1 MASFT
6 DKSFQFNPYIQEL
19 PVEAMVKVGMA
30 KQAQYDQGVQ
40 KIQNEVDRVAGISVL
55 RPADKQMLQSKLNE
69 LGSKLKTVAAG
80 DFSNQQ
86 LVNSVGGMTGQI
98 INDKYIQAAVSSSA
112 VARQQMDLVD
122 QARQKG
128 ELTPDNEWFF
138 VDKQLNKYLNDTRLS
153 DDTGAPIVFNGKY
166 IKHYDIDKDVNEA
179 IKSAHFDSAE
189 WEEMPK
195 KLIPS
200 LDKAGKPV
208 MDKEGKPI
216 MQTVVDTDIL
226 VEKTKKG
233 LLSGKVANIVGGI
246 FAKPEVQQQL
256 AISGAYTYRDY
267 TPEMLKQVQDRS
279 LEFYTK
285 RAADLKAQYEI
296 ENTISSK
303 DANKSNSAVL
313 SIDQDLIDQKE
324 KYTDFIKLLN
334 EGKVEEAKIRLYTDN
349 QLERY
354 KSDLSW
360 EENSRK
366 TKVNPTFTTSMA
378 RATQQL
384 AVEKEIFDQA
394 NANRMYGLSARNTA
408 VAEASERRQQLI
420 AAGKLNPDGSPK
432 IIYTKQLGLD
442 PEQEAKIGSGTFVAS
457 MKGLMDE
464 KKQVEAKIISGL
476 PGYEDM
482 YEMKDGKYVLTQA
495 AMNMST
501 DAYLAK
507 YKRAMNAMDKAYL
520 NGTLNNNYKADV
532 QKYYDLNSLITEGN
546 QKRVEIDNKFRGI
559 GDVGGLIPN
568 MEDVGRKKQQGIT
581 GKIGAFISGE
591 DNFLTK
597 PQMTTNKDTK
607 QPVQINKNDLI
618 QFYIWE
624 NSSDPSLKLAATSHL
639 KSKFGQD
646 IGKSG
651 LYEKIYGRETGP
663 GESRGGQ
670 LGAAYYKPYV
680 KSILNKNKEG
690 LDLYLDRE
698 NEYKKIQMQSLPYA
712 GTFNIGKAEDKINI
726 NTFYQ
731 KALAEV
737 MGTETGGEWSKVAQM
752 LDPTKPENL
761 NANLYS
767 YAKDRQGNYYLQI
780 ARNNGAGGFTY
791 SPPIPTTPDVIA
803 QMNVKEDP
811 NEVAFNTTFG
821 PFLDMNGG
829 SQTTKNLMSPNASL
843 TALRRK
849 TVGKYSIGY
858 HLKEFNGG
866 MVPYLYIQDNEGN
879 ELRRGLQLDFSV
891 FAKDPRLTPQQRAAA
906 KSATTI
912 LSKQDVLSKVDM
924 FLNDEKDVELLL
936 KN

>member
-6 DKSFQFNPYIQEL
+6 DQISTFNPYIQQL
-19 PVEAMVKVGMA
+19 PVEAMVQVGMQ
-30 KQAQYDQGVQ
+30 KQAQYDAGVQ
-40 KIQNEVDRVAGISVL
+40 KIQNEVNQVAGISVL
-55 RPADKQMLQSKLNE
+55 RPADKQRLQSKLNE
-69 LGSKLKTVAAG
+69 LGSRLKTVAAG

-86 LVNSVGGMTGQI
+86 LVNSVAGMTGQI
-98 INDKYIQAAVSSSA
+98 INDKYIRAAVSSTA
-112 VARQQMDLVD
+112 VAKQQMELVE

-153 DDTGAPIVFNGKY
+153 DDAGSPIVFNGKY
-166 IKHYDIDKDVNEA
+166 IKHYDIDKDVNES
-179 IKSAHFDSAE
+179 IKAAHFDSAE
-189 WEEMPK
+189 WEELPK
-195 KLIPS
+195 KSIPS
-200 LDKAGKPV
+200 LDKNGKTI
-208 MDKEGKPI
+208 MDKEGKPV
-216 MQTVVDTDIL
+216 MQTVVDTDII
-226 VEKTKKG
+226 VEKVKKG

-256 AISGAYTYRDY
+256 AISGAYTYKDY
-267 TPEMLKQVQDRS
+267 TPEMLKTVQDRS
-279 LEFYTK
+279 LDFYTR
-285 RAADLKAQYEI
+285 RASDLKAQYQI
-296 ENTISSK
+296 ETTLSSK

-324 KYTDFIKLLN
+324 KYNDFIKLLN
-334 EGKVEEAKIRLYTDN
+334 EGKIEEARIKLYTDN

-366 TKVNPTFTTSMA
+366 TKVNPTFTTTMA
-378 RATQQL
+378 RAAQQL
-384 AVEKEIFDQA
+384 AVEKEIYNQFD
-394 NANRMYGLSARNTA
+394 ANRKFRLQEITTNIA
-408 VAEASERRQQLI
+408 VEGERRLQMI

-432 IIYTKQLGLD
+432 IIYTKQLGID
-442 PEQEAKIGSGTFVAS
+442 PEQEAKIGSETFLNS
-457 MKGLMDE
+457 MRGLMDE

-495 AMNMST
+495 AMNMGT

-507 YKRAMNAMDKAYL
+507 YKLAMNAMDKAYL

-546 QKRVEIDNKFRGI
+546 EKRTEIDNKFRGI
-559 GDVGGLIPN
+559 GDIGGLIP
-568 MEDVGRKKQQGIT
+568 DIAAVGKKKQEGVV
-581 GKIGAFISGE
+581 GKIGSFVSGK

-597 PQMTTNKDTK
+597 PQMTVNKDTK
-607 QPVQINKNDLI
+607 QSVAINKNDLI

-624 NSSDPSLKLAATSHL
+624 NSDNPSLKLAATSHL

-646 IGKSG
+646 IGESG
-651 LYEKIYGRETGP
+651 IYESIYGRKAGT

-670 LGAAYYKPYV
+670 LGDEYYKPYV

-690 LDLYLDRE
+690 LGSYLDRE
-698 NEYKKIQMQSLPYA
+698 NEYKKIQLQSLPYA
-712 GTFNIGKAEDKINI
+712 GTFNIGKTEDKLNI

-731 KALAEV
+731 KALEEV
-737 MGTETGGEWSKVAQM
+737 MANQTGGEWSKVAQM

-780 ARNNGAGGFTY
+780 SRNNGAGGFTY
-791 SPPIPTTPDVIA
+791 SPAIPTTPDVIA

-829 SQTTKNLMSPNASL
+829 AQTTKNLMSPSASL
-843 TALRRK
+843 TALQRK

-906 KSATTI
+906 KSATTV

>member
-6 DKSFQFNPYIQEL
+6 DQISQFNPYIQQL
-19 PVEAMVKVGMA
+19 PVDAMVKVGMY
-30 KQAQYDQGVQ
+30 KQQQYDQGVQ
-40 KIQNEVDRVAGISVL
+40 KIQGQIDNIAGIDIL
-55 RPADKQMLQSKLNE
+55 NPTQKQYLQSKLNE
-69 LGSKLKTVAAG
+69 LGSRLKTVAAG
-80 DFSNQQ
+80 DFSNNQ
-86 LVNSVGGMTGQI
+86 LVNSVGGMATQI
-98 INDKYIQAAVSSSA
+98 VKDSKIQNAVESTS
-112 VARQQMDLVD
+112 RIRKGIVD
-122 QARQKG
+122 QTEANKSGKG
-128 ELTPDNEWFF
+128 SPDNDWFF
-138 VDKQLNKYLNDTRLS
+138 ETGINKFMSNTDVNASY
-153 DDTGAPIVFNGKY
+153 NGRYVNK
-166 IKHYDIDKDVNEA
+166 YDIDKDVNEA

-200 LDKAGKPV
+200 LDKAGKPI
-208 MDKEGKPI
+208 MDKEGKPV

-233 LLSGKVANIVGGI
+233 LLSGKVANIVGSI

-267 TPEMLKQVQDRS
+267 TPEMLKTVQDRS

-285 RAADLKAQYEI
+285 RAKELKDQYEI
-296 ENTISSK
+296 ESTLSSK

-313 SIDQDLIDQKE
+313 SIDQDLINQKE
-324 KYTDFIKLLN
+324 KYNDFIKLLN

-354 KSDLSW
+354 KTNLSW

-366 TKVNPTFTTSMA
+366 TKVNPVFTTTMA
-378 RATQQL
+378 RAAQQL

-394 NANRMYGLSARNTA
+394 DRNRMYDLSVRNTT
-408 VAEASERRQQLI
+408 VAEQGERRQQMI

-432 IIYTKQLGLD
+432 IIYTKTLGLD
-442 PEQEAKIGSGTFVAS
+442 PEQEAKIGSETFVAS

-495 AMNMST
+495 ALNMGT

-507 YKRAMNAMDKAYL
+507 YKLAMSAMDKAYL

-546 QKRVEIDNKFRGI
+546 EKRAEIDNKFRGV
-559 GDVGGLIPN
+559 GDIGGLIPDLATIGKKRQ
-568 MEDVGRKKQQGIT
+568 ETFVGKT
-581 GKIGAFISGE
+581 ASLVSGK
-591 DNFLTK
+591 DDFLTK
-597 PQMTTNKDTK
+597 PQMTINKDTK

-624 NSSDPSLKLAATSHL
+624 NSDNPSLKLAATSHL
-639 KSKFGQD
+639 KSKFGKD
-646 IGKSG
+646 ISG
-651 LYEKIYGRETGP
+651 SGIYESIYGRSSGT

-670 LGAAYYKPYV
+670 LGDYYYKPYV

-690 LDLYLDRE
+690 LGSYLDRE
-698 NEYKKIQMQSLPYA
+698 NEYKKIQLQSLPYA
-712 GTFNIGKAEDKINI
+712 GTFNIGKAEDKLNI

-731 KALAEV
+731 KALEEIMAEQ
-737 MGTETGGEWSKVAQM
+737 TGGDWSKTAQA
-752 LDPTKPENL
+752 LDPSKPENL

-767 YAKDRQGNYYLQI
+767 YAKDRQGNYYLQVS
-780 ARNNGAGGFTY
+780 RNNGSGGFTY
-791 SPPIPTTPDVIA
+791 FPAIPTTPDVIA

-829 SQTTKNLMSPNASL
+829 AQTTKNLMSPSASL
-843 TALRRK
+843 TALQRK
-849 TVGKYSIGY
+849 TVGKYSVGY

-879 ELRRGLQLDFSV
+879 EIRRGLQLDFSV

-906 KSATTI
+906 KSATTV

>member
-6 DKSFQFNPYIQEL
+6 DQISQFNPYIQEL
-19 PVEAMVKVGMA
+19 PVEAMVQVGMA
-30 KQAQYDQGVQ
+30 KQAKYDQGVQ
-40 KIQNEVDRVAGISVL
+40 KIQNQIDRVAGISVL
-55 RPADKQMLQSKLNE
+55 RPADKQRLQSKLNE
-69 LGSKLKTVAAG
+69 LGSRLKTVAAG

-86 LVNSVGGMTGQI
+86 LVNSVAGMTGQI
-98 INDKYIQAAVSSSA
+98 INDKYIRAAVSSTA
-112 VARQQMDLVD
+112 VAKQQMELVD

-153 DDTGAPIVFNGKY
+153 DDAGSPIVFNGKY

-179 IKSAHFDSAE
+179 IKVAHLDGAE
-189 WEEMPK
+189 WEELPK
-195 KLIPS
+195 KSIPS
-200 LDKAGKPV
+200 LDKNGKAI
-208 MDKEGKPI
+208 MDKEGKPV
-216 MQTVVDTDIL
+216 MQTVLDTDIL

-233 LLSGKVANIVGGI
+233 LLSGKVANIVGSI

-267 TPEMLKQVQDRS
+267 TPDMLKTVQDRS

-285 RAADLKAQYEI
+285 RAKELKDQYQI
-296 ENTISSK
+296 ETTLSSK

-324 KYTDFIKLLN
+324 KYNDFIKLLN
-334 EGKVEEAKIRLYTDN
+334 EGKVEEARIKLYTDN

-354 KSDLSW
+354 KTNLSW

-366 TKVNPTFTTSMA
+366 TKVNPTFTTTMA
-378 RATQQL
+378 RAAQQL
-384 AVEKEIFDQA
+384 AVEKEIYDQA
-394 NANRMYGLSARNTA
+394 DRNRMYGLSARNTA
-408 VAEASERRQQLI
+408 VAEAGERRQQMI

-442 PEQEAKIGSGTFVAS
+442 PEQEAKIGSETFLNS
-457 MKGLMDE
+457 MRGLMDE

-495 AMNMST
+495 AMNMGT

-507 YKRAMNAMDKAYL
+507 YKLAMDAMDKAYL

-546 QKRVEIDNKFRGI
+546 EKRAEIDTKFRGI
-559 GDVGGLIPN
+559 GDIGGLIPD
-568 MEDVGRKKQQGIT
+568 MATVGKEKQEGVV
-581 GKIGAFISGE
+581 GKIGSFVSGK
-591 DNFLTK
+591 DNFLTT
-597 PQMTTNKDTK
+597 PQMTVNKDTK
-607 QPVQINKNDLI
+607 QSVAINKNDLI

-624 NSSDPSLKLAATSHL
+624 NSDNPSLKLAATSHL

-646 IGKSG
+646 IGDSG
-651 LYEKIYGRETGP
+651 IYESIYGRNAGT

-670 LGAAYYKPYV
+670 LGDQYYKPYV

-690 LDLYLDRE
+690 LSSYLDRE
-698 NEYKKIQMQSLPYA
+698 NEYKKIQLQSLPYA
-712 GTFNIGKAEDKINI
+712 GTFNIGKAEDKLNI

-731 KALAEV
+731 KALEEV
-737 MGTETGGEWSKVAQM
+737 MANQTGGEWSKVAQM

-780 ARNNGAGGFTY
+780 SRNNGAGGFTY
-791 SPPIPTTPDVIA
+791 SPAIPTTPDVIA

-829 SQTTKNLMSPNASL
+829 AQTTKNLMSPSASL
-843 TALRRK
+843 TALQRK

-906 KSATTI
+906 KSATTV

>member
-6 DKSFQFNPYIQEL
+6 DQISQFNPYIQEL
-19 PVEAMVKVGMA
+19 PVEAMVQVGMA
-30 KQAQYDQGVQ
+30 KQAKYDQGVQ
-40 KIQNEVDRVAGISVL
+40 KIQNQIDRVAGISVL
-55 RPADKQMLQSKLNE
+55 RPADKQRLQSKLNE
-69 LGSKLKTVAAG
+69 LGSRLKTVAAG

-86 LVNSVGGMTGQI
+86 LVNSVAGMTGQI
-98 INDKYIQAAVSSSA
+98 INDKYIRAAVSSTA
-112 VARQQMDLVD
+112 VAKQQMELVD

-153 DDTGAPIVFNGKY
+153 DDAGSPIVFNGKY

-179 IKSAHFDSAE
+179 IKVAHLDGAE
-189 WEEMPK
+189 WEELPK
-195 KLIPS
+195 KSIPS
-200 LDKAGKPV
+200 LDKNGKAI
-208 MDKEGKPI
+208 MDKEGKPV
-216 MQTVVDTDIL
+216 MQTVLDTDIL

-233 LLSGKVANIVGGI
+233 LLSGKVANIVGSI

-267 TPEMLKQVQDRS
+267 TPDMLKTVQDRS

-285 RAADLKAQYEI
+285 RAKELKDQYQI
-296 ENTISSK
+296 ETTLSSK

-324 KYTDFIKLLN
+324 KYNDFIKLLN
-334 EGKVEEAKIRLYTDN
+334 EGKVEEARIKLYTDN

-354 KSDLSW
+354 KTNLSW

-366 TKVNPTFTTSMA
+366 TKVNPTFTTTMA
-378 RATQQL
+378 RAAQQL
-384 AVEKEIFDQA
+384 AVEKEIYDQA
-394 NANRMYGLSARNTA
+394 DRNRMYGLSARNTA
-408 VAEASERRQQLI
+408 VAEAGERRQQMI

-442 PEQEAKIGSGTFVAS
+442 PEQEAKIGSETFLNS
-457 MKGLMDE
+457 MRGLMDE

-495 AMNMST
+495 AMNMGT

-507 YKRAMNAMDKAYL
+507 YKLAMDAMDKAYL

-546 QKRVEIDNKFRGI
+546 EKRAEIDTKFRGI
-559 GDVGGLIPN
+559 GDIGGLIPD
-568 MEDVGRKKQQGIT
+568 MATVGKEKQEGVV
-581 GKIGAFISGE
+581 GKIGSFVSGK
-591 DNFLTK
+591 DNFLTE
-597 PQMTTNKDTK
+597 PQMTVNKDTK
-607 QPVQINKNDLI
+607 QSVAINKNDLI

-624 NSSDPSLKLAATSHL
+624 NSDNPSLKLAATSHL

-646 IGKSG
+646 IGDSG
-651 LYEKIYGRETGP
+651 IYESIYGRNAGT

-670 LGAAYYKPYV
+670 LGDQYYKPYV

-690 LDLYLDRE
+690 LSSYLDRE
-698 NEYKKIQMQSLPYA
+698 NEYKKIQLQSLPYA
-712 GTFNIGKAEDKINI
+712 GTFNIGKAEDKLNI

-731 KALAEV
+731 KALEEV
-737 MGTETGGEWSKVAQM
+737 MANQTGGEWSKVAQM

-780 ARNNGAGGFTY
+780 SRNNGAGGFTY
-791 SPPIPTTPDVIA
+791 SPAIPTTPDVIA

-829 SQTTKNLMSPNASL
+829 AQTTKNLMSPSASL
-843 TALRRK
+843 TALQRK

-906 KSATTI
+906 KSATTV

>member
-6 DKSFQFNPYIQEL
+6 DQISTFNPYIQQL
-19 PVEAMVKVGMA
+19 PVEAMVQVGMQ
-30 KQAQYDQGVQ
+30 KQAQYDAGVQ
-40 KIQNEVDRVAGISVL
+40 KIQNEVNQVAGISVL
-55 RPADKQMLQSKLNE
+55 RPADKQRLQSKLNE
-69 LGSKLKTVAAG
+69 LGSRLKTVAAG

-86 LVNSVGGMTGQI
+86 LVNSVAGMTGQI
-98 INDKYIQAAVSSSA
+98 INDKYIRAAVSSTA
-112 VARQQMDLVD
+112 VAKQQMELVE

-153 DDTGAPIVFNGKY
+153 DDAGSPIVFNGKY
-166 IKHYDIDKDVNEA
+166 IKHYDIDKDVNES
-179 IKSAHFDSAE
+179 IKAAHFDSAE
-189 WEEMPK
+189 WEELPK
-195 KLIPS
+195 KSIPS
-200 LDKAGKPV
+200 LDKNGKTI
-208 MDKEGKPI
+208 MDKEGKPV
-216 MQTVVDTDIL
+216 MQTVVDTDII
-226 VEKTKKG
+226 VEKVKKG

-256 AISGAYTYRDY
+256 AISGAYTYKDY
-267 TPEMLKQVQDRS
+267 TPEMLKTVQDRS
-279 LEFYTK
+279 LDFYTK
-285 RAADLKAQYEI
+285 RASDLKAQYQI
-296 ENTISSK
+296 ETTLSSK

-324 KYTDFIKLLN
+324 KYNDFIKLLN
-334 EGKVEEAKIRLYTDN
+334 EGKIEEARIKLYTDN

-366 TKVNPTFTTSMA
+366 TKVNPTFTTTMA
-378 RATQQL
+378 RAAQQL
-384 AVEKEIFDQA
+384 AVEKEIYNQFD
-394 NANRMYGLSARNTA
+394 ANRKFRLQEITTNIA
-408 VAEASERRQQLI
+408 VEGERRLQMI

-442 PEQEAKIGSGTFVAS
+442 PEQEAKIGSETFLNS
-457 MKGLMDE
+457 MRGLMDE

-495 AMNMST
+495 AMNMGT

-507 YKRAMNAMDKAYL
+507 YKLAMNAMDKAYL

-546 QKRVEIDNKFRGI
+546 EKRTEIDNKFRGI
-559 GDVGGLIPN
+559 GDIGGLIP
-568 MEDVGRKKQQGIT
+568 DIAAVGKKKQEGVV
-581 GKIGAFISGE
+581 GKIGSFVSGK

-597 PQMTTNKDTK
+597 PQMTVNKDTK
-607 QPVQINKNDLI
+607 QSVAINKNDLI

-624 NSSDPSLKLAATSHL
+624 NSDNPSLKLAATSHL

-646 IGKSG
+646 IGESG
-651 LYEKIYGRETGP
+651 IYESIYGRKAGT

-670 LGAAYYKPYV
+670 LGDEYYKPYV

-690 LDLYLDRE
+690 LGSYLDRE
-698 NEYKKIQMQSLPYA
+698 NEYKKIQLQSLPYA
-712 GTFNIGKAEDKINI
+712 GTFNIGKAEDKLNI

-731 KALAEV
+731 KALEEV
-737 MGTETGGEWSKVAQM
+737 MANQTGGEWSKVAQM

-780 ARNNGAGGFTY
+780 SRNNGAGGFTY
-791 SPPIPTTPDVIA
+791 SPAIPTTPDVIA

-829 SQTTKNLMSPNASL
+829 AQTTKNLMSPSASL
-843 TALRRK
+843 TALQRK

-906 KSATTI
+906 KSATTV

>member
-6 DKSFQFNPYIQEL
+6 DQISQFNPYIQEL
-19 PVEAMVKVGMA
+19 PVEAMVQVGMA
-30 KQAQYDQGVQ
+30 KQAKYDQGVQ
-40 KIQNEVDRVAGISVL
+40 KIQNQIDRVAGISVL
-55 RPADKQMLQSKLNE
+55 RPADKQRLQSKLNE
-69 LGSKLKTVAAG
+69 LGSRLKTVAAG

-86 LVNSVGGMTGQI
+86 LVNSVAGMTGQI
-98 INDKYIQAAVSSSA
+98 INDKYIRAAVSSTA
-112 VARQQMDLVD
+112 VAKQQMELVD

-153 DDTGAPIVFNGKY
+153 DDAGSPIVFNGKY

-179 IKSAHFDSAE
+179 IKVAHLDGAE
-189 WEEMPK
+189 WEELPK
-195 KLIPS
+195 KSIPS
-200 LDKAGKPV
+200 LDKNGKAI
-208 MDKEGKPI
+208 MDKEGKPV
-216 MQTVVDTDIL
+216 MQTVLDTDIL

-233 LLSGKVANIVGGI
+233 LLSGKVANIVGSI

-267 TPEMLKQVQDRS
+267 TPDMLKTVQDRS

-285 RAADLKAQYEI
+285 RAKELKDQYQI
-296 ENTISSK
+296 ETTLSSK

-324 KYTDFIKLLN
+324 KYNDFIKLLN
-334 EGKVEEAKIRLYTDN
+334 EGKVEEARIKLYTDN

-354 KSDLSW
+354 KTNLSW

-366 TKVNPTFTTSMA
+366 TKVNPTFTTTMA
-378 RATQQL
+378 RAAQQL
-384 AVEKEIFDQA
+384 AVEKEIYDQA
-394 NANRMYGLSARNTA
+394 DRNRMYGLSARNTA
-408 VAEASERRQQLI
+408 VAEAGERRQQMI

-442 PEQEAKIGSGTFVAS
+442 PEQEAKIGSETFLNS
-457 MKGLMDE
+457 MRGLMDE

-495 AMNMST
+495 AMNMGT

-507 YKRAMNAMDKAYL
+507 YKLAMDAMDKAYL

-546 QKRVEIDNKFRGI
+546 EKRAEIDTKFRGI
-559 GDVGGLIPN
+559 GDIGGLIPD
-568 MEDVGRKKQQGIT
+568 MATVGKEKQEGVV
-581 GKIGAFISGE
+581 GKIGSFVSGK

-597 PQMTTNKDTK
+597 PQMTVNKDTK
-607 QPVQINKNDLI
+607 QSVAINKNDLI

-624 NSSDPSLKLAATSHL
+624 NSDNPSLKLAATSHL

-646 IGKSG
+646 IGDSG
-651 LYEKIYGRETGP
+651 IYESIYGRNAGT

-670 LGAAYYKPYV
+670 LGDQYYKPYV

-690 LDLYLDRE
+690 LSSYLDRE
-698 NEYKKIQMQSLPYA
+698 NEYKKIQLQSLPYA
-712 GTFNIGKAEDKINI
+712 GTFNIGKAEDKLNI

-731 KALAEV
+731 KALEEV
-737 MGTETGGEWSKVAQM
+737 MANQTGGEWSKVAQM

-780 ARNNGAGGFTY
+780 SRNNGAGGFTY
-791 SPPIPTTPDVIA
+791 SPAIPTTPDVIA

-829 SQTTKNLMSPNASL
+829 AQTTKNLMSPSASL
-843 TALRRK
+843 TALQRK

-906 KSATTI
+906 KSATTV

>member
-6 DKSFQFNPYIQEL
+6 DQISTFNPYIQQL
-19 PVEAMVKVGMA
+19 PVEAMVQVGMQ
-30 KQAQYDQGVQ
+30 KQAQYDAGVQ
-40 KIQNEVDRVAGISVL
+40 KIQNEVNQVAGISVL
-55 RPADKQMLQSKLNE
+55 RPADKQRLQSKLNE
-69 LGSKLKTVAAG
+69 LGSRLKTVAAG

-86 LVNSVGGMTGQI
+86 LVNSVAGMTGQI
-98 INDKYIQAAVSSSA
+98 INDKYIRAAVSSTA
-112 VARQQMDLVD
+112 VAKQQMELVE

-153 DDTGAPIVFNGKY
+153 DDTGSPIVFNGKY
-166 IKHYDIDKDVNEA
+166 IKHYDIDKDVNES
-179 IKSAHFDSAE
+179 IKAAHFDSAE
-189 WEEMPK
+189 WEELPK
-195 KLIPS
+195 KSIPS
-200 LDKAGKPV
+200 LDKNGKTI
-208 MDKEGKPI
+208 MDKEGKPV
-216 MQTVVDTDIL
+216 MQTVVDTDII
-226 VEKTKKG
+226 VEKVKKG

-256 AISGAYTYRDY
+256 AISGAYTYKDY
-267 TPEMLKQVQDRS
+267 TPEMLKTVQDRS
-279 LEFYTK
+279 LDFYTR
-285 RAADLKAQYEI
+285 RASDLKAQYQI
-296 ENTISSK
+296 ETTLSSK

-324 KYTDFIKLLN
+324 KYNDFIKLLN
-334 EGKVEEAKIRLYTDN
+334 EGKIEEARIKLYTDN

-354 KSDLSW
+354 KTNLSW

-366 TKVNPTFTTSMA
+366 TKVNPTFTTTMA
-378 RATQQL
+378 RAAQQL
-384 AVEKEIFDQA
+384 AVEKEIYNQFD
-394 NANRMYGLSARNTA
+394 ANRKFRLQEITTNIA
-408 VAEASERRQQLI
+408 VEGERRLQMI

-442 PEQEAKIGSGTFVAS
+442 PEQEAKIGSETFLNS
-457 MKGLMDE
+457 MRGLMDE

-495 AMNMST
+495 AMNMGT

-507 YKRAMNAMDKAYL
+507 YKLAMDAMDKAYL

-546 QKRVEIDNKFRGI
+546 EKRTEIDNKFRGI
-559 GDVGGLIPN
+559 GDIGGLIP
-568 MEDVGRKKQQGIT
+568 DIAAVGKKKQEGVV
-581 GKIGAFISGE
+581 GKIGSFVSGK

-597 PQMTTNKDTK
+597 PQMTVNKDTK
-607 QPVQINKNDLI
+607 QSVAINKNDLI

-624 NSSDPSLKLAATSHL
+624 NSDNPSLKLAATSHL

-646 IGKSG
+646 IGESG
-651 LYEKIYGRETGP
+651 IYESIYGRKAGT

-670 LGAAYYKPYV
+670 LGDEYYKPYV

-690 LDLYLDRE
+690 LGSYLDRE
-698 NEYKKIQMQSLPYA
+698 NEYKKIQLQSLPYA
-712 GTFNIGKAEDKINI
+712 GTFNIGKTEDKLNI

-731 KALAEV
+731 KALEEV
-737 MGTETGGEWSKVAQM
+737 MANQTGGEWSKVAQM

-780 ARNNGAGGFTY
+780 SRNNGAGGFTY
-791 SPPIPTTPDVIA
+791 SPAIPTTPDVIA

-829 SQTTKNLMSPNASL
+829 AQTTKNLMSPSASL
-843 TALRRK
+843 TALQRK

-906 KSATTI
+906 KSATTV

>member
-6 DKSFQFNPYIQEL
+6 DQISTFNPYIQQL
-19 PVEAMVKVGMA
+19 PVEAMVQVGMQ
-30 KQAQYDQGVQ
+30 KQAQYDAGVQ
-40 KIQNEVDRVAGISVL
+40 KIQNEVNQVAGISVL
-55 RPADKQMLQSKLNE
+55 RPADKQRLQSKLNE
-69 LGSKLKTVAAG
+69 LGSRLKTVAAG

-86 LVNSVGGMTGQI
+86 LVNSVAGMTGQI
-98 INDKYIQAAVSSSA
+98 INDKYIRAAVSSTA
-112 VARQQMDLVD
+112 VAKQQMELVD

-153 DDTGAPIVFNGKY
+153 DDAGSPIVFNGKY

-179 IKSAHFDSAE
+179 IKVAHLDGAE
-189 WEEMPK
+189 WEELPK
-195 KLIPS
+195 KSIPS
-200 LDKAGKPV
+200 LDKNGKAI
-208 MDKEGKPI
+208 MDKEGKPV
-216 MQTVVDTDIL
+216 MQTVLDTDIL

-233 LLSGKVANIVGGI
+233 LLSGKVANIVGSI

-267 TPEMLKQVQDRS
+267 TPDMLKTVQDRS

-285 RAADLKAQYEI
+285 RANDLKAQYQI
-296 ENTISSK
+296 ETTLSSK

-324 KYTDFIKLLN
+324 KYNDFIKLLN
-334 EGKVEEAKIRLYTDN
+334 EGKVEEARIKLYTDN

-354 KSDLSW
+354 KTNLSW

-366 TKVNPTFTTSMA
+366 TKVNPTFTTTMA
-378 RATQQL
+378 RAAQQL
-384 AVEKEIFDQA
+384 AVEKEIYDQA
-394 NANRMYGLSARNTA
+394 DRNRMYSLSARNTA
-408 VAEASERRQQLI
+408 VAEAGERRQQMI

-442 PEQEAKIGSGTFVAS
+442 PEQEAKIGSETFVNS
-457 MKGLMDE
+457 MRGLMDE

-495 AMNMST
+495 AMNMGT

-507 YKRAMNAMDKAYL
+507 YKLAMDAMDKAYL

-546 QKRVEIDNKFRGI
+546 EKRAEIDNKFRGI
-559 GDVGGLIPN
+559 GDIGGLIP
-568 MEDVGRKKQQGIT
+568 DIATVGKEKQEGVV
-581 GKIGAFISGE
+581 GKIGSFVSGK

-597 PQMTTNKDTK
+597 PQMTVNKDTK
-607 QPVQINKNDLI
+607 QSVAINKNDLI

-624 NSSDPSLKLAATSHL
+624 NSDNPSLKLAATSHL

-646 IGKSG
+646 IGDSG
-651 LYEKIYGRETGP
+651 IYESIYGREAGT

-670 LGAAYYKPYV
+670 LGDQYYKPYV

-690 LDLYLDRE
+690 LSSYLDRE
-698 NEYKKIQMQSLPYA
+698 NEYKKIQLQSLPYA
-712 GTFNIGKAEDKINI
+712 GTFNIGKAEDKLNI

-731 KALAEV
+731 KALEEV
-737 MGTETGGEWSKVAQM
+737 MANQTGGEWSKVAQM

-780 ARNNGAGGFTY
+780 SRNNGAGGFTY
-791 SPPIPTTPDVIA
+791 SPAIPTTPDVIA

-829 SQTTKNLMSPNASL
+829 AQTTKNLMSPSASL
-843 TALRRK
+843 TALQRK

-906 KSATTI
+906 KSATTV